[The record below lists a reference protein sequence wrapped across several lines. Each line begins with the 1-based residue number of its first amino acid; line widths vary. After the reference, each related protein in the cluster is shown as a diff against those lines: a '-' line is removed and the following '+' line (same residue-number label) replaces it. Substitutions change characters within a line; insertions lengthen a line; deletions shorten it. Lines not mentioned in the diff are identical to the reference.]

1 LNLQDHLIK
10 TRAFALKNW
19 LITRKRPF
27 HLFEILF
34 WPLLGLISVGLL
46 ARFLD
51 LEARLVQFV
60 LVGVVAL
67 NIVQVSQIDMAY
79 VVLYSIWNRSLK
91 HEMAAP
97 VNVLHLVVGSW
108 ATGIL
113 HAFLV
118 FVFLNVFSAMA
129 FRVHLLQAGFFPLGV
144 LFVGL
149 VLFGCA
155 VGTAVCAMAFHLGG
169 RAHVGATFL
178 VSILTVL
185 SGIYYPIDVLPQPVQ
200 LLSLLIPLTYFL
212 EYVRGCYGFPVTCSK
227 PLLWGF
233 LLTMGYNLLSFFLL
247 SLSIRAARQKGTLLE
262 LSE

>member
-1 LNLQDHLIK
+1 MFFLNLQDHLIK
-10 TRAFALKNW
+10 TRAFALKSW

-97 VNVLHLVVGSW
+97 VNVLQLVVGSW

-113 HAFLV
+113 HACLV

-155 VGTAVCAMAFHLGG
+155 VGTAVCAMAFG
-169 RAHVGATFL
+169 RPGPCGCNVPGEHPDCLERNLLPHRCPPAARATSFTSDSADL
-178 VSILTVL
+178 
-185 SGIYYPIDVLPQPVQ
+185 LPR
-200 LLSLLIPLTYFL
+200 
-212 EYVRGCYGFPVTCSK
+212 VRPR
-227 PLLWGF
+227 LLWFSGDVF
-233 LLTMGYNLLSFFLL
+233 
-247 SLSIRAARQKGTLLE
+247 
-262 LSE
+262 